1 MRLLF
6 IIDHL
11 SSGGAQ
17 RQLVTLAVKLVE
29 QGHKVQLLYY
39 YDSEFQL
46 ERAVSGGV
54 ACRKVASG
62 SRLQRLFLIRDE
74 IRCMDPEVI
83 LAYLTGASVQAVIA
97 RFLSGVKCPVIVSE
111 RNQIAGTKLRLRLD
125 VASLVYFF
133 ADAVVLNAHHVRL
146 EFEKRYP
153 WLRRS
158 LKTIWNGVDLADFSP
173 SYESNSVGEDQLTLL
188 GIGALYPVKG
198 QMDLARAL
206 LLLYKKHG
214 VAAKVLWLCRRPL
227 NLSDEEANF
236 KNEVA
241 EFLNQNGIDNCWEWM
256 EERADVRPVLASCA
270 ALVHPSSRD
279 GLPNVICEALACGV
293 AVVAPAALENLRLV
307 QHGVN
312 GFLYEAG
319 SIEDFAKKLV
329 CLSQR
334 SDEEMRKMK
343 ESAREFAVENLSINK
358 VAEEYSSLFED
369 SLRCGTKD
377 K

>member
-17 RQLVTLAVKLVE
+17 RQLVTLAVRLVE
-29 QGHKVQLLYY
+29 QGHQVQLLYY
-39 YDSEFQL
+39 HDSEFQL

-54 ACRKVASG
+54 ECKKIASRG
-62 SRLQRLFLIRDE
+62 RLQRLFLIRDE
-74 IRCMDPEVI
+74 IRFRKPDVI

-97 RFLSGVKCPVIVSE
+97 RFLSRVKCPVIVSE
-111 RNQIAGTKLRLRLD
+111 RNQIAGTKSRLRLD

-158 LKTIWNGVDLADFSP
+158 LKTIWNGVDLDFFSP
-173 SYESNSVGEDQLTLL
+173 SCEISPVGEEHLTLL
-188 GIGALYPVKG
+188 GIGASYPLKG
-198 QMDLARAL
+198 QMELARAL
-206 LLLYKKHG
+206 LLLLTKHG
-214 VAAKVLWLCRRPL
+214 VSAKVIWLCRRPL
-227 NLSDEEANF
+227 SSSDEEASF
-236 KNEVA
+236 KNEVT
-241 EFLNQNGIDNCWEWM
+241 EFLKQNEIDKCWEWM
-256 EERADVRPVLASCA
+256 DERADVRPVLAGCA

-293 AVVAPAALENLRLV
+293 AVVAPAALENPQLV
-307 QHGVN
+307 EHEVN

-329 CLSQR
+329 SLSQR

-343 ESAREFAVENLSINK
+343 ESARAFAVENLSISR
-358 VAEEYSSLFED
+358 VAEEYSLLFDD
-369 SLRCGTKD
+369 SLS
-377 K
+377 